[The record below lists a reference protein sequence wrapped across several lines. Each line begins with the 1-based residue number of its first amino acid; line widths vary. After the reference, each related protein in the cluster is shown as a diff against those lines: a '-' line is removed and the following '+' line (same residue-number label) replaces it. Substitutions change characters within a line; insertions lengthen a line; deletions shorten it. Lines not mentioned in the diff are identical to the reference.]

1 MGLAAALLGQPH
13 ACSRA
18 SAAIQP
24 SGLPR
29 DGEGWECSLLLAFTI
44 WFIGINGFLLQHQ
57 LKCCWTIK
65 RWRGAGYLCSQA
77 AGMLRDAGWATD
89 CSSSSAMT
97 WIKHHWGLACV
108 FLSWRVALRDYRHT
122 KLEVMETG
130 GRDSTIWPSLSR
142 ELDQVTPRG
151 SLQPQPFSVMWLC
164 LEVKFQF
171 LSAPVGWDKQQLQ
184 SDIFFLI
191 IIIITDNKNIIF
203 VQVMPELNILQNP
216 FQRQGRF
223 SGGNAERGSWDSP
236 GRLRGC
242 LDFETW
248 NAETWTWICW
258 C

>member
-1 MGLAAALLGQPH
+1 
-13 ACSRA
+13 
-18 SAAIQP
+18 
-24 SGLPR
+24 
-29 DGEGWECSLLLAFTI
+29 
-44 WFIGINGFLLQHQ
+44 
-57 LKCCWTIK
+57 
-65 RWRGAGYLCSQA
+65 
-77 AGMLRDAGWATD
+77 
-89 CSSSSAMT
+89 MT

-151 SLQPQPFSVMWLC
+151 SLQPQPFSVMSLC